1 MKLSTRTRYGIRAVL
16 ELAENYG
23 NGPLRLKIIAQRQE
37 ISVKYLEQLM
47 TVLRSAGFVRS
58 IRGSKGGYLLAKA
71 PEKITIS
78 DVFHCLEGSVVT
90 VECVENESY
99 CPRTND
105 CIARQVWTEV
115 HKAVM
120 GVLQS
125 ITLQN
130 LVDRAKNNKG
140 LSDIGFENE
149 KEQINLQEN
158 GKTN

>member
-1 MKLSTRTRYGIRAVL
+1 L

-47 TVLRSAGFVRS
+47 TVLRSAGFVRG

-71 PEKITIS
+71 PGKIRIS
-78 DVFHCLEGSVVT
+78 DVFRCLEGAVVT

-99 CPRTND
+99 CARTND
-105 CIARQVWTEV
+105 CIARQVWIEV
-115 HKAVM
+115 QKAVT

-130 LVDRAKNNKG
+130 LVDSAKHNKA
-140 LSDIGFENE
+140 LDHHI
-149 KEQINLQEN
+149 
-158 GKTN
+158 